1 MIEDLKVYNNSF
13 TPVLPFNESDF
24 VHLEQTMTQ
33 GTFSD
38 YLQQGKTIVLNKHK
52 TNINNELSA
61 YADSLLTDFASD
73 PGVIAIINTQKNLTS
88 KDVTQTI
95 VDGKILIDEYL
106 LLIETKE
113 ERIAEILTL
122 FNEDE
127 YSEDNYL
134 RIKKLISDEINSLTS
149 VEDVEGFDFELSEL
163 EEDLNNVLTTKD
175 ELKEE
180 LLALYDED
188 LYSEE
193 NYLIITTKIN
203 EEVDNLTFAEVLTY
217 DFNESL
223 IKDELDD
230 LNTKYEEL
238 IEVS

>member
-33 GTFSD
+33 DTFSD

-149 VEDVEGFDFELSEL
+149 VEDVEGFVFELSEL

>member
-149 VEDVEGFDFELSEL
+149 VEDVEGFVFELSEL